1 MTDQELDRMMR
12 RVLLDSL
19 RSDELYEKEEEIE
32 PFAPSRNHKRQMR
45 DMLKDPIK
53 WLRNKTKP
61 VWKVAVQK
69 VAVVLLIASLGL
81 GSVMAVSPTVR
92 AAVIQWVTEW
102 YETHITFRYAGDS
115 DWDNLLNY
123 EILGLPE
130 GYSEV
135 EEDRIEDDGYIQ
147 KKYRND
153 SDPSSKSIYLAYMD
167 MKQGAAMDFVIENG
181 VTSPIDIN
189 GMPGYLYLADDW
201 QNLRSTITWID
212 ESNNL
217 QFVVDATM
225 SEEDILYIA
234 ESVCLAKMLN

>member
-1 MTDQELDRMMR
+1 MTDLELDRMMR

-19 RSDELYEKEEEIE
+19 RNDELNEREEVE
-32 PFAPSRNHKRQMR
+32 PFTPSRNHQRQMR
-45 DMLKDPIK
+45 DMLKNPNK
-53 WLRNKTKP
+53 WLKNKVKP
-61 VWKVAVQK
+61 VWKLAVQK

-81 GSVMAVSPTVR
+81 GSVMAVSPAVR
-92 AAVIQWVTEW
+92 AAVIRWVTEW

-115 DWDNLLNY
+115 VSDNFLDY
-123 EILGLPE
+123 EISNLPK

-135 EEDRIEDDGYIQ
+135 KDERIEDEGYIQ

-234 ESVCLAKMLN
+234 ESVCLAKMPN